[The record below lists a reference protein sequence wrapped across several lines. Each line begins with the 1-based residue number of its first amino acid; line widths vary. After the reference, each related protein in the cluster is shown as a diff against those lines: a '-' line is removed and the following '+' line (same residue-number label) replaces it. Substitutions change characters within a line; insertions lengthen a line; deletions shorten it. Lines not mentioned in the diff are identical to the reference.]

1 MAAVSLNQ
9 YIELIR
15 EHSLISVNEINK
27 VVNDFCINIFKGPQG
42 LSFLKQLVQKYY
54 QNHIV
59 DCETIF
65 RLIQKELKK
74 AIPLLLN
81 NFYFYMMNFFEKHHN
96 KLKDSLPVDA
106 AMAVDNKSFAEY
118 MLDNDIVCSRL
129 CGIINQY
136 IQLFSNNYHQLN
148 YDGISDLKEL
158 ADKNIIK
165 GTEFYLN
172 SKINI
177 DLNYRDNLFV
187 FINNELLLGSK
198 NQIHAELIEQ
208 YMNEHDIIAE
218 SSIENNRVRSLD
230 DVPELKRLDSTLA
243 LGHGVNSIAFIE
255 YISPG
260 VSIDNLVGQLK
271 NHYLKIYD
279 YSFAKNKVVCLAKK
293 LKG

>member
-1 MAAVSLNQ
+1 
-9 YIELIR
+9 
-15 EHSLISVNEINK
+15 
-27 VVNDFCINIFKGPQG
+27 
-42 LSFLKQLVQKYY
+42 
-54 QNHIV
+54 
-59 DCETIF
+59 
-65 RLIQKELKK
+65 
-74 AIPLLLN
+74 
-81 NFYFYMMNFFEKHHN
+81 MMNFFEKHHN
-96 KLKDSLPVDA
+96 KLRDSLPVDM
-106 AMAVDNKSFAEY
+106 AMIVDKNSFSKY
-118 MLDNDIVCSRL
+118 MFNNDIVCSRL

-148 YDGISDLKEL
+148 YDGINDLKEL
-158 ADKNIIK
+158 TDKNIIK
-165 GTEFYLN
+165 GTEFYLS

-230 DVPELKRLDSTLA
+230 DVLELKRLDSTLA

-255 YISPG
+255 YISSG

-271 NHYLKIYD
+271 NHYFKIYD

>member
-1 MAAVSLNQ
+1 MAAVSLKQ
-9 YIELIR
+9 YIKIVQ

-27 VVNDFCINIFKGPQG
+27 VINDFCINIFKGSQG

-54 QNHIV
+54 QNHII
-59 DCETIF
+59 DSKTIF
-65 RLIQKELKK
+65 RLIQKELKE

-81 NFYFYMMNFFEKHHN
+81 NFYFYMMNFFEQYRS
-96 KLKDSLPVDA
+96 KLKNSIPVDM
-106 AMAVDNKSFAEY
+106 AMIVDRNSFSKY
-118 MLDNDIVCSRL
+118 MFNNDIVCSRL

-148 YDGISDLKEL
+148 YDGVSDLKEL
-158 ADKNIIK
+158 EDKNIIK

-172 SKINI
+172 FKINI

-208 YMNEHDIIAE
+208 YMNEHNITAE
-218 SSIENNRVRSLD
+218 SSIGHNRVRSLD

-243 LGHGVNSIAFIE
+243 LGHGINSIAFIE
-255 YISPG
+255 YISSG
-260 VSIDNLVGQLK
+260 VLIDNLVEQLK
-271 NHYLKIYD
+271 KYYVKIYD

-293 LKG
+293 LKD

>member
-27 VVNDFCINIFKGPQG
+27 VVNDFCINIFKSPQG
-42 LSFLKQLVQKYY
+42 LSLLKQLVQKYY

-59 DCETIF
+59 DSKTIF
-65 RLIQKELKK
+65 RLIQKELKE

-81 NFYFYMMNFFEKHHN
+81 NFYFYMMNFFEQHRS
-96 KLKDSLPVDA
+96 KLKNSIPVDM
-106 AMAVDNKSFAEY
+106 AMIIDKNSFPEY
-118 MLDNDIVCSRL
+118 MFNNGIVCSRL

-165 GTEFYLN
+165 GTEFYLGSN
-172 SKINI
+172 INI

-187 FINNELLLGSK
+187 FINNELLLGNK

-208 YMNEHDIIAE
+208 YMNEHNITSE
-218 SSIENNRVRSLD
+218 SSIGYNRVRSLD

-255 YISPG
+255 YISSG
-260 VSIDNLVGQLK
+260 VLIDNLIGQLK